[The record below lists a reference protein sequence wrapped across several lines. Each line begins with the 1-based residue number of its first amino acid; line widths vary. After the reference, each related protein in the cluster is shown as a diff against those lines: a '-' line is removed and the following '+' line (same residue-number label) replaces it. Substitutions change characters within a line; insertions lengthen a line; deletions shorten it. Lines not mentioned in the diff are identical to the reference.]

1 MEFAEKLKELRKKK
15 GMSQSDL
22 AEAVGVSLRTI
33 RGWEKEGRFPK
44 QHDIYAK
51 LAEALDCDVA
61 YLMTEDAAFIT
72 EASEQFGARG
82 TIQAMNLLDQTK
94 ALFAGGELSEED
106 QLAFINELKDMYVD
120 AKLRA
125 QKKFTP
131 KQYQ

>member
-1 MEFAEKLKELRKKK
+1 MKFAEKLKELRKKK

-51 LAEALDCDVA
+51 LAETLDCDVA

-72 EASEQFGARG
+72 EASEQFGPRG